1 MTISEGCSKL
11 FAWFAANEKFE
22 MDKDYQSLVLI
33 AEDEEC
39 ERGTIRVSLK
49 KLEEI
54 NIISKIPIEKR
65 DLWVLEKPL
74 SSYEQTVS
82 VDGNMAEQISK
93 IINTTCTAI
102 GDYQDVCTP
111 LDITSK
117 DINNLIFICQKLYD
131 HDSEKNFLDN
141 ESSD

>member
-1 MTISEGCSKL
+1 MTSK
-11 FAWFAANEKFE
+11 
-22 MDKDYQSLVLI
+22 
-33 AEDEEC
+33 
-39 ERGTIRVSLK
+39 
-49 KLEEI
+49 EI

-117 DINNLIFICQKLYD
+117 DINNLIFI
-131 HDSEKNFLDN
+131 
-141 ESSD
+141 